1 MRKGFTLIELL
12 VVISII
18 ALLLSIL
25 TPSLGLAK
33 EKARRVICQTN
44 LKQISLVTMMYAND
58 NRSKLP
64 VTDDKGGAGWFLD
77 VPYNVAE
84 MVRKDFSIDMLYC
97 PSNRLSRRKS
107 LKERYLLL
115 MTGSG
120 SGAATNFDDITGGH
134 MVSDYFWL
142 MEFGVFWR
150 LETDPSAST
159 WVYPEGSRFAGK
171 RYFSSKIDV
180 RSPAST
186 CLVADGSFT
195 PDALGSG
202 RKVDDLDFSQIDI
215 NGTSFVTNH
224 IKETKVTGE
233 TSLYADGHVEWIRAE
248 KMTAQFPLTGFNHWW

>member
-1 MRKGFTLIELL
+1 VRKGFTLIELL

-25 TPSLGLAK
+25 TPSLSLAK

-44 LKQISLVTMMYAND
+44 LKQISLVEMMYAND

-64 VTDDKGGAGWFLD
+64 VTDDRGGAGWFLD

-84 MVRKDFSIDMLYC
+84 MIRKDFGIEMLYC

-120 SGAATNFDDITGGH
+120 GSADNFDDIAGGH

-142 MEFGVFWR
+142 MEFGVPWR
-150 LETDPSAST
+150 LETDPGADQ
-159 WVYPEGSRFAGK
+159 WVYPAGSRFAGK

-180 RSPAST
+180 RSPATT

-195 PDALGSG
+195 VDALESG
-202 RKVDDLDFSQIDI
+202 RTVDDLDFFQVDF
-215 NGTSFVTNH
+215 NGASFVTNH

-233 TSLYADGHVEWIRAE
+233 TSLYADGHVDWIRGD
-248 KMTAQFPLTGFNHWW
+248 KMTAQFPLDGFNHWW